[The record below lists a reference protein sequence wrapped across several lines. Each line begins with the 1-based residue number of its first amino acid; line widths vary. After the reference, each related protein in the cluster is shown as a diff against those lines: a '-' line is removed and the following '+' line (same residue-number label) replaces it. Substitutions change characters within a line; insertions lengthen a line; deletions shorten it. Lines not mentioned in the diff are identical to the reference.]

1 MAHITI
7 GTSSTRA
14 DFTAS
19 ASQTVFT
26 VAFEFFD
33 EDDLLV
39 YQNNVLLTK
48 TTNYTV
54 TPVTTS
60 DGGFDGGTVTLVSG
74 ASLNDKIAIVL
85 SMPFGRSSDF
95 PTAGPFN
102 VTTLNTTLDKNA
114 VRFKQLDEIV
124 SRSITGPTSEGALE
138 ELPNATTRA
147 SRLMSFDASGNPS
160 TVAADSL
167 SLATLQAFT
176 DYRITNGTGNGS
188 TTTLTLSADP
198 GQEGNTQVYI
208 DGVYQSK
215 GNYSIA
221 GTTLT
226 FSTAPPNGSSIEV
239 VHGQAAGT
247 YVPLANSLTYEQLL
261 QSDIDT
267 DLSSVSG
274 SHDTIASA
282 KAVKD
287 YSDSGTQTLTN
298 KTLTSP
304 IATGNVTLNG
314 ATLVTDNNTIINF
327 RDTNTFFA
335 VDNADATKKFRFE
348 GSGIATNTTRVLTVP
363 NATTTLVG
371 TDATQTLT
379 NKTFSDYITFPDSA
393 GVKFGTN
400 DDLQIYHNGNHSYI
414 TEGTGGTGNLYIL
427 ATNLTL
433 GDHGSNHT
441 YLSGTSGGAT
451 TLFYDNTQA
460 LTTGDNAVTATGHF
474 SSVNAV
480 QGGIAVQAQATHASF
495 NGDAFRA
502 ITTRASNS
510 GFNLFNGLTSNG
522 SVQVCRITGDGSAHF
537 NNLTA
542 TGDVTFTGANYNALW
557 DKSSSY
563 LQFSDNAKATFGGQ
577 DDLQIYHNSSGEYS
591 VIAQTGT
598 GDLWVGADA
607 SINFVKANISEYKAR
622 FISDGAVELYHD
634 ANKKFET
641 TAGGVDITGTVT
653 DDGATHGGDVT
664 FTGDAY
670 NALWDKSDSALEF
683 ADNARLKFGED
694 GDLQIWHNPS
704 GEYSIIAQSGTGDLW
719 IGGDASVN
727 ITNAALDEHKA
738 RFHTDGGAE
747 LYHNAIKKFE
757 TTARG
762 IAVTG
767 IVNPTGD
774 TAAGDDA
781 AIGWTAAEGL
791 ILTGQGSTGDIT
803 LKNDADAL
811 VCYVKT
817 GTNELHFPD
826 NAKAIFGD
834 NSDLSIYSGGSSGV
848 ITAPTN
854 LRLYTADWGVSNAG
868 ASESMINAVQDGAVS
883 LFHNGVKKFETT
895 AGGVNVTGT
904 TTDDGATHDGDV
916 TLTGA
921 NYNVLWDKS
930 ANYLQF
936 SDNAKATFGGDDD
949 LQIYHNSAGEYSVI
963 AQTGSGDLWVGADA
977 SVNFVKANL
986 SEYKARFIS
995 DGAAELYYDSIKKFA
1010 TAANGVVVSANKL
1023 TVGDNNATGAGTPA
1037 AGDNYDSVLHMLGDS
1052 SSGWKMGVDIAN
1064 TILVFDRESYGWQ
1077 EGVLSLVRANGNVGI
1092 GIKVPDANHD
1102 LEVWRNGGVELGLRS
1117 ADDGASMINFGQ
1129 HSDRLRGRI
1138 YYTSAA
1144 TEYMSFAANGNA
1156 ERVRIGGAGGSTGVL
1171 FVNTTVVR
1179 NVGCISVDYAGNSM
1193 SGMGINDTDSGNG
1206 SKLIS
1211 FLSGGTYRGGITNNN
1226 NTAVAYNTTSDA
1238 RLKENSRPIPA
1249 AADRI
1254 QNLKPS
1260 RFEWKSTGHTSEGF
1274 LAQEV
1279 LASDLHLAADAVTGD
1294 PDGDEMLGMDY
1305 GKLTP
1310 LLTAALQEALT
1321 KIDALEARIVTL
1333 EGN

>member
-247 YVPLANSLTYEQLL
+247 YVPPANTLTYEQIL

-274 SHDTIASA
+274 SDDTLASA
-282 KAVKD
+282 KAIKTYVD
-287 YSDSGTQTLTN
+287 AQVDTVDTLAE
-298 KTLTSP
+298 TLA
-304 IATGNVTLNG
+304 IG
-314 ATLVTDNNTIINF
+314 
-327 RDTNTFFA
+327 
-335 VDNADATKKFRFE
+335 
-348 GSGIATNTTRVLTVP
+348 NTTG
-363 NATTTLVG
+363 G
-371 TDATQTLT
+371 TDL
-379 NKTFSDYITFPDSA
+379 SVSA
-393 GVKFGTN
+393 N
-400 DDLQIYHNGNHSYI
+400 DDVVFANNSRAIFGDDLAIYHNGSHSYI
-414 TEGTGGTGNLYIL
+414 TEHTGGTGNLYIL
-427 ATNLTL
+427 ASNLTL

-480 QGGIAVQAQATHASF
+480 QSGIAVQAQATEAGFNGDAFRGIVTRASNAGFNFLNLLTSNGATQVARIAGDGSAYFNGTIDLGHASDTTVGRYSAGDISIEGNVVYRVGGLDVGVVDGGTGASTHTAGSVLLGNGTSAIANTGVLSDGQMIVGDGSGAPALESGATLRTSIGVGTGDSPQFTGLTTTGDLTMTGATSGRNIVFDASDNRLEVADNAGIAFGDAQDFQIYHDGNHTYLTENSDATGNVYLLGTELVLGNFGNTKTYFSGTSGGASTLYYNNVDTLRTGDNAVSITGHFSAANGVQGGISVQAQNTHASF
-495 NGDAFRA
+495 NGDAFRG
-502 ITTRASNS
+502 IVTRASNV
-510 GFNLFNGLTSNG
+510 GFNFLNCLTSNG
-522 SVQVCRITGDGSAHF
+522 ATQVARIAGDGSAYFASNVGIKVSSPNSELHVHHASSGSAITLTGSSGYVNQILF
-537 NNLTA
+537 GSAAAPTHGRVTYQWNTGQMAFATGGSSTPKMTIASDGATALTGTLSSGAITA
-542 TGDVTFTGANYNALW
+542 TGDSTFN
-557 DKSSSY
+557 
-563 LQFSDNAKATFGGQ
+563 
-577 DDLQIYHNSSGEYS
+577 
-591 VIAQTGT
+591 
-598 GDLWVGADA
+598 
-607 SINFVKANISEYKAR
+607 
-622 FISDGAVELYHD
+622 
-634 ANKKFET
+634 
-641 TAGGVDITGTVT
+641 TVN
-653 DDGATHGGDVT
+653 V
-664 FTGDAY
+664 
-670 NALWDKSDSALEF
+670 
-683 ADNARLKFGED
+683 
-694 GDLQIWHNPS
+694 
-704 GEYSIIAQSGTGDLW
+704 
-719 IGGDASVN
+719 
-727 ITNAALDEHKA
+727 NAA
-738 RFHTDGGAE
+738 TS
-747 LYHNAIKKFE
+747 
-757 TTARG
+757 
-762 IAVTG
+762 
-767 IVNPTGD
+767 
-774 TAAGDDA
+774 AGRAA
-781 AIGWTAAEGL
+781 AIGYAAADGL
-791 ILTGQGSTGDIT
+791 TLTGQGSTGDIT
-803 LKNDADAL
+803 LRNDAAAL

-868 ASESMINAVQDGAVS
+868 ASESMISAVQDGAVS

-895 AGGVNVTGT
+895 AN
-904 TTDDGATHDGDV
+904 
-916 TLTGA
+916 GA
-921 NYNVLWDKS
+921 N
-930 ANYLQF
+930 
-936 SDNAKATFGGDDD
+936 
-949 LQIYHNSAGEYSVI
+949 
-963 AQTGSGDLWVGADA
+963 
-977 SVNFVKANL
+977 
-986 SEYKARFIS
+986 
-995 DGAAELYYDSIKKFA
+995 
-1010 TAANGVVVSANKL
+1010 VSANSL
-1023 TVGDNNATGAGTPA
+1023 TIGDNNATGAGTPV
-1037 AGDNYDSVLHMLGDS
+1037 AGDNYDSVLYMKGDS
-1052 SSGWKMGVDIAN
+1052 TSGFKMGVDIAN
-1064 TILVFDRESYGWQ
+1064 SILVWDREYNGWQ

-1092 GIKVPDANHD
+1092 GIKAPDANHD